1 MSTFFALKSPFQQL
15 WYGTIC
21 IEMDPLSQLWT
32 ERDVTRPIPLCPDE
46 NKTALAF
53 ILNPSSLHTS
63 LHGRN
68 SACVSHTISPL
79 YKTKLGIADLHT
91 TNDNDFDVNKVET
104 RLIELRASS
113 CSLLSGNVVVSK
125 RMEHLLFVG
134 NQHHGKMRVRKSSI
148 CSQNDCLRA
157 AVSRGRC
164 VRHGGGSRC
173 TYPNCTHGAR
183 LNNRCFHHGG
193 CKLCKITGCT
203 SKAKRY
209 GYCWSH
215 GGGHICDAPGCSK
228 VAAPGGF
235 CWAHGGGN
243 RCKVDGC
250 NRRSYQKHNYLCKH
264 HNALQ
269 VEKAL

>member
-1 MSTFFALKSPFQQL
+1 MPR
-15 WYGTIC
+15 
-21 IEMDPLSQLWT
+21 E
-32 ERDVTRPIPLCPDE
+32 DE

-53 ILNPSSLHTS
+53 ILNPSSLHTPS
-63 LHGRN
+63 HGSS
-68 SACVSHTISPL
+68 SASVSPTMSPL
-79 YKTKLGIADLHT
+79 SKADMGMADSDGNEDE
-91 TNDNDFDVNKVET
+91 NDADVT
-104 RLIELRASS
+104 DGGARLSGMHIGGR
-113 CSLLSGNVVVSK
+113 SLLSGNAIIEK
-125 RMEHLLFVG
+125 RVEQLLATG
-134 NQHHGKMRVRKSSI
+134 NHHGKMRVRKSSI
-148 CSQNDCLRA
+148 CAQEECPRA

-183 LNNRCFHHGG
+183 LYNRCFHHGG
-193 CKLCKITGCT
+193 CKLCKIAGCT

-243 RCKVDGC
+243 RCKIEGC
-250 NRRSYQKHNYLCKH
+250 NRRSYQKHNYFCKQ
-264 HNALQ
+264 HNASQ
-269 VEKAL
+269 SAKAP